1 MEKEVTNLLYEISK
15 MNNLYG
21 FCARHYIRD
30 ENAEKF
36 LMEVN
41 NAILENKLSIDE
53 STKIMLKNY
62 ISKGQESSENMNTM
76 KVNDLKNI

>member
-1 MEKEVTNLLYEISK
+1 MEQEAEKLLYEFSK
-15 MNNLYG
+15 MNNVYG
-21 FCARHYIRD
+21 FCARHYIKD

-62 ISKGQESSENMNTM
+62 ISKGLESSESMNTM

>member
-15 MNNLYG
+15 MNNVYG

-41 NAILENKLSIDE
+41 KAVIENKLSIDE
-53 STKIMLKNY
+53 STKIMLKNF
-62 ISKGQESSENMNTM
+62 ISGWKESSESMNTM
-76 KVNDLKNI
+76 KVNDLKNV